1 MLVAVLTV
9 VLFIALD
16 VGIACAE
23 EANAAK
29 SMLATFETQTAGW
42 WALLQSYAKD
52 IFILTLTLEV
62 ALFGIR
68 MGFQQTQLN
77 EIIGQ
82 FVMLLL
88 FAGFIAAVIMNYEA
102 WAKAVALNGLKPLV
116 TSLNPTMEVVDAGQ
130 PFAIAAKV
138 WEAVMDAARDAGFWD
153 FPKVFMLEI
162 IALIICVVLA
172 LISALVILVTCEFY
186 IVANVGVLLIGLG
199 GSKIFKDYAVNV
211 MRYILSVAVKLFVLQ
226 LICNIGFSIIT
237 LATIQQ
243 ATAGG
248 VKVIQ
253 IQELFII
260 VGQAIILLA
269 LAKSLPDTCAGI
281 LSGSHIGGGN
291 PLASMG
297 RAAGGVAMGMATA
310 GAGYAI
316 GAAKGAAA
324 LKSSYKTAGAI
335 NEGQGKSGF
344 ANRVKTMAAGK
355 SQGNMEKNKHTMTNT
370 LKSQLA
376 GQQAMQAKQ
385 ERKANKQKQKGG

>member
-1 MLVAVLTV
+1 MLSLAL
-9 VLFIALD
+9 IPILD
-16 VGIACAE
+16 VGTAY
-23 EANAAK
+23 ANEAK
-29 SMLATFETQTAGW
+29 SMLETFEAHTSGW
-42 WALLQSYAKD
+42 WALLQKYAKD

-68 MGFQQTQLN
+68 MGFQQIQLN

-88 FAGFIAAVIMNYEA
+88 FAGFIAAVIMNYED

-116 TSLNPTMEVVDAGQ
+116 ASLNPGMEVVDAGQ
-130 PFAIAAKV
+130 PFAIASKV
-138 WEAVMDAARDAGFWD
+138 WESVMDAAKDAGFWD
-153 FPKVFMLEI
+153 FPKVLMLEI

-186 IVANVGVLLIGLG
+186 IVANVGILLIGLG

-211 MRYILSVAVKLFVLQ
+211 MRYILSVAIKLFVLQ
-226 LICNIGFSIIT
+226 LVCNIGFTIIT
-237 LATIQQ
+237 MATINK

-248 VKVIQ
+248 VAVIQ
-253 IQELFII
+253 FQELFII

-297 RAAGGVAMGMATA
+297 RAAGGMAIGAASA

-316 GAAKGAAA
+316 GAAKGASA

-335 NEGQGKSGF
+335 NAGQGKSGF
-344 ANRVKTMAAGK
+344 VNRAKTMAAAK
-355 SQGNMEKNKHTMTNT
+355 SQGNMEKNRTTMTNT

-376 GQQAMQAKQ
+376 GQQAMQAKAA
-385 ERKANKQKQKGG
+385 RKAAKQKN

>member
-1 MLVAVLTV
+1 MAIVA
-9 VLFIALD
+9 FLD
-16 VGIACAE
+16 VGPAH
-23 EANAAK
+23 ANEAK
-29 SMLATFETQTAGW
+29 SMLETFETQTAGW
-42 WALLQSYAKD
+42 WALLQKYARD
-52 IFILTLTLEV
+52 LFILTLTLEI
-62 ALFGIR
+62 ALFGMR
-68 MGFQQTQLN
+68 MAFQQTQLS

-88 FAGFIAAVIMNYEA
+88 FAGFIAAVIANYED
-102 WAKAVALNGLKPLV
+102 WAKTVALNGLKPLV
-116 TSLNPTMEVVDAGQ
+116 ASLNPGMEVVDAGK

-138 WEAVMDAARDAGFWD
+138 WESVMNAARDAGFWD

-186 IVANVGVLLIGLG
+186 IVANVGILLIGLG

-211 MRYILSVAVKLFVLQ
+211 MRYILSVAIKLFVLQ
-226 LICNIGFSIIT
+226 LICNIGFTIIT
-237 LATIQQ
+237 MATITK

-248 VKVIQ
+248 VETIQ
-253 IQELFII
+253 FQELFII

-291 PLASMG
+291 PLASLG
-297 RAAGGVAMGMATA
+297 RAAGGMAMGMATA

-324 LKSSYKTAGAI
+324 LKSSWGTAGAI

-344 ANRVKTMAAGK
+344 MNRAKTMAAAK
-355 SQGNMEKNKHTMTNT
+355 SQGNMEKNKYTMTNT

-376 GQQAMQAKQ
+376 GQQAMQAKAA
-385 ERKANKQKQKGG
+385 RKAAKNKN